1 MNLES
6 DKMNI
11 LKLLQ
16 QQKKNIKNFRVKTQN

>member
-16 QQKKNIKNFRVKTQN
+16 QQKKNIKNFTMKTQN

>member
-11 LKLLQ
+11 LKVLQ
-16 QQKKNIKNFRVKTQN
+16 QQKKNIKNFTVKTNA

>member
-16 QQKKNIKNFRVKTQN
+16 QQKKNIKNFTVKTQN